1 MQQGISP
8 DTSFVTN
15 IITASSSIPESE
27 ISVEELSTNELI
39 CDLVEPNLVDL
50 NESYFVTKNRGII
63 ITKTTSEFISR
74 DPSDNRKYNDDEL
87 RYLVSCGPYRDLNL
101 SYPQNT
107 ELKKKN
113 KQCSFTSNWYKNF
126 PFLEYSIKKD
136 ACFCFCCRL
145 FSSGPGS
152 ERAEDAWV
160 TTGVSSW
167 SKMTGKKRNKI
178 AQNTDTIISPHGLG
192 SDGKLVKHFK
202 SITHTMAENRLLNF
216 SQKRTNIDLMLNA
229 QRRLADQKR
238 EEILKLNEKIV
249 VTLLDVARFLSR
261 QSLSFQG
268 DADSERN
275 FVAAVNM
282 IRRCDPVLDQWFKDV
297 NLRPYHTSYLH
308 HDSQNELIKLLGS
321 AVHKSILNDINNA
334 PFISI
339 TTDSTMDASHKEIYT
354 IVVRF
359 VKNSV
364 VQERIISVAQLNSK
378 VGQDICEHILEQL
391 KICGISTDKI
401 IAQSYDN
408 ASNMSGKRL
417 GVQACLSKCLNR
429 SIMYIPCSTHSVNLV
444 LQHGS
449 RVSIDYINCFG
460 ILQEL
465 YNFFTGGIKRHALL
479 CEELSKT
486 SYGLLVK
493 DLSKTRWSNRYEA
506 IRAVIISYQQIMI
519 TLQKLSGIDIDNNT
533 RQAATN
539 LFKKLCS
546 FTFYTVLLFLKNIM
560 ASSNALIVHLQKPE
574 MDISTSIDMVK
585 DTINLLHQMHDD
597 HMSLDAIIEVSRK
610 DLEKLNVNVDINVEF
625 QRLRRR
631 NKELKSLHEYY
642 RIIFQKMI
650 MSMNEEFKSYSSVL
664 ITNLKYFANL
674 SVTWINMF
682 SREDAKQ
689 ICSIVPGIDDYEL
702 LFFEIQLLKS
712 KIIEFNNIANVLNTI
727 ETTDVYP
734 RAQRVFQYLLTIPI
748 SIATNERSFIS
759 ERPLFTL

>member
-113 KQCSFTSNWYKNF
+113 KQCSFTSN
-126 PFLEYSIKKD
+126 
-136 ACFCFCCRL
+136 C
-145 FSSGPGS
+145 SGPGS

-167 SKMTGKKRNKI
+167 SKMT
-178 AQNTDTIISPHGLG
+178 G

-748 SIATNERSFIS
+748 SIATNERSF
-759 ERPLFTL
+759 